1 MTINDIGNY
10 AGIIWGALVRKG
22 LMSIQEIG
30 EQTRLTEDSIYAALG
45 WLSREGKIQINY
57 YSDFISVELK
67 NMSTEVFF

>member
-45 WLSREGKIQINY
+45 LLSR
-57 YSDFISVELK
+57 
-67 NMSTEVFF
+67 